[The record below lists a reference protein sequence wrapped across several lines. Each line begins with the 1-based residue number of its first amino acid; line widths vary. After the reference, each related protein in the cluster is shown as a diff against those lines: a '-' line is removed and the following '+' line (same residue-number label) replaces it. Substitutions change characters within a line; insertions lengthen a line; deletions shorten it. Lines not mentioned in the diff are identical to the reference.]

1 MPGALG
7 RPLSRAGRNCMFVA
21 SLPSPPQGVW
31 YLGPIPLRAYGI
43 IIVTGMI
50 LALWWTGK
58 RYARRGGDP
67 ELMYDIALWAI
78 PLGIIGARLYHVVT
92 TPYGYFSPGSDPW
105 AILRIWEGGLAI
117 WGGVTFGALG
127 VFIAVKRKGQRL
139 GPIADSVAPALIM
152 AQGIGR
158 WGNYFNQELFGS
170 ATTLPWGLEIDDR
183 HLPAGYA
190 YGTLFHPT
198 FLYESMWNLTMAAL
212 IAWADRRFRF
222 KSGQVFSLY
231 LIAYPIGRIWMETM
245 RLDEARSFLGIR
257 LNAWTS
263 IAMLV
268 LALVIF
274 VVAAR
279 LNRSTCL
286 VGDERYVAEES
297 LKAADGDAGIDSEA
311 NADGASGAD
320 AGTVSD
326 AHAGGDSQAGS
337 DSESDA
343 DAASKAAAD
352 DPSRAD
358 TGVEAAEGSVLESD
372 ASVDLESDTSTNSQA
387 DAEAR
392 R

>member
-1 MPGALG
+1 
-7 RPLSRAGRNCMFVA
+7 MFVA

-190 YGTLFHPT
+190 SGTLFHPT
-198 FLYESMWNLTMAAL
+198 FLYESMWNLAMAAL

-274 VVAAR
+274 LVAAR

-286 VGDERYVAEES
+286 VGDERYVADEPV
-297 LKAADGDAGIDSEA
+297 KASDGDAGADPEA
-311 NADGASGAD
+311 DEDGASGAD
-320 AGTVSD
+320 
-326 AHAGGDSQAGS
+326 
-337 DSESDA
+337 
-343 DAASKAAAD
+343 AD

-358 TGVEAAEGSVLESD
+358 TCGELETDTDDGLGADTGVEAAGGSVLESD

>member
-190 YGTLFHPT
+190 SGTLFHPT

-263 IAMLV
+263 IGMLV
-268 LALVIF
+268 LAVIIF

-297 LKAADGDAGIDSEA
+297 LKAADGDAGADSEA

-320 AGTVSD
+320 A
-326 AHAGGDSQAGS
+326 
-337 DSESDA
+337 
-343 DAASKAAAD
+343 D
-352 DPSRAD
+352 DPSRADTCGELETDTDDGLGAD

-372 ASVDLESDTSTNSQA
+372 ASVDLESDTSTNSQEE
-387 DAEAR
+387 AEAR

>member
-190 YGTLFHPT
+190 SGTLFHPT
-198 FLYESMWNLTMAAL
+198 FLYESIWNLTMAAL

-279 LNRSTCL
+279 LDRSTCL
-286 VGDERYVAEES
+286 VGDERYVADEPV
-297 LKAADGDAGIDSEA
+297 KAADGDAGADSEA
-311 NADGASGAD
+311 YADGASGAD
-320 AGTVSD
+320 AT
-326 AHAGGDSQAGS
+326 DSLGADTCGELETDTDDGS
-337 DSESDA
+337 G
-343 DAASKAAAD
+343 
-352 DPSRAD
+352 AD
-358 TGVEAAEGSVLESD
+358 TGVEAAGGSVLESD

-387 DAEAR
+387 DAETR

>member
-1 MPGALG
+1 MPEALG

-190 YGTLFHPT
+190 SGTLFHPT
-198 FLYESMWNLTMAAL
+198 FLYESIWNLTMAAL

-231 LIAYPIGRIWMETM
+231 LIAYPIGRIWMETI

-279 LNRSTCL
+279 FNRSTCL
-286 VGDERYVAEES
+286 VGDERYVADEPV
-297 LKAADGDAGIDSEA
+297 KAPDGDAGADSEA

-320 AGTVSD
+320 A
-326 AHAGGDSQAGS
+326 
-337 DSESDA
+337 
-343 DAASKAAAD
+343 D

-358 TGVEAAEGSVLESD
+358 TCGELETDTDDGLGADTGVEAAGGSVLESD
-372 ASVDLESDTSTNSQA
+372 TSVDLESDTSTNSQEE
-387 DAEAR
+387 AEGSR
-392 R
+392 

>member
-1 MPGALG
+1 
-7 RPLSRAGRNCMFVA
+7 MFVA

-92 TPYGYFSPGSDPW
+92 TPHGYFSPGSDPW

-190 YGTLFHPT
+190 SGTLFHPT

-279 LNRSTCL
+279 LDRSTCL
-286 VGDERYVAEES
+286 VGDERYVADEPV
-297 LKAADGDAGIDSEA
+297 KASDGDAGADPEA
-311 NADGASGAD
+311 DEDGASGAD
-320 AGTVSD
+320 
-326 AHAGGDSQAGS
+326 
-337 DSESDA
+337 
-343 DAASKAAAD
+343 AD

-358 TGVEAAEGSVLESD
+358 TCGELETDTDDGLGADTGVEAAGGSVLESD

>member
-1 MPGALG
+1 
-7 RPLSRAGRNCMFVA
+7 MFVA

-190 YGTLFHPT
+190 SGTLFHPT

-263 IAMLV
+263 IGMLV

-297 LKAADGDAGIDSEA
+297 LKAADGDAGADSEA

-320 AGTVSD
+320 AT
-326 AHAGGDSQAGS
+326 DSLG
-337 DSESDA
+337 A
-343 DAASKAAAD
+343 DTCGELETDTD

-358 TGVEAAEGSVLESD
+358 TGVEAAGGSVLESD
-372 ASVDLESDTSTNSQA
+372 ASVDLESDTSSDSQA
-387 DAEAR
+387 DAETR

>member
-1 MPGALG
+1 
-7 RPLSRAGRNCMFVA
+7 MFVA

-92 TPYGYFSPGSDPW
+92 TPHGYFSPGSDPW

-190 YGTLFHPT
+190 SGTLFHPT

-263 IAMLV
+263 IGMLV

-279 LNRSTCL
+279 LDRSTCL

-297 LKAADGDAGIDSEA
+297 LKAADGDTGVDSEA
-311 NADGASGAD
+311 DADGASGAD
-320 AGTVSD
+320 AT
-326 AHAGGDSQAGS
+326 DSLGADTCGELETDTDDGS
-337 DSESDA
+337 G
-343 DAASKAAAD
+343 
-352 DPSRAD
+352 AD

-372 ASVDLESDTSTNSQA
+372 ASVDLESDTRTNSQA

>member
-1 MPGALG
+1 MPEALG

-190 YGTLFHPT
+190 SGTLFHPT

-279 LNRSTCL
+279 LDRSTCL
-286 VGDERYVAEES
+286 VGDERYVADEPV
-297 LKAADGDAGIDSEA
+297 KAADGDAGADSEA
-311 NADGASGAD
+311 YADGASGAD
-320 AGTVSD
+320 AT
-326 AHAGGDSQAGS
+326 DSLGADTCGELETDTDDGS
-337 DSESDA
+337 G
-343 DAASKAAAD
+343 
-352 DPSRAD
+352 AD
-358 TGVEAAEGSVLESD
+358 TGVEAAGGSVLESD

-387 DAEAR
+387 DAETR